1 MLDFINL
8 VAMGLMGIL
17 PLANPLTTVVLFLAL
32 SKKMSK
38 EKMRE
43 QAWKA
48 SLYVFILMIVA
59 WYAGQAVMSVFGISI
74 PGLRIAGGLIVCY
87 IGFSMLFPRE
97 SNLDTSAEKLVD
109 NSQNVAFV
117 PLAMPSTAGPG
128 TLAMIISAASTVHNN
143 QDYNQW
149 ALWLAPPVIF
159 LITSLILWQCLRG
172 APHIMKW
179 IGKGGI
185 DAISRIM
192 GFLLVCM
199 AVQFVINGV
208 LEVISQL

>member
-8 VAMGLMGIL
+8 VAIGLAGIL

-43 QAWKA
+43 QSWKA
-48 SLYVFILMIVA
+48 SLYVFILMMVA
-59 WYAGQAVMSVFGISI
+59 WYAGQAVMSIFGISI

-109 NSQNVAFV
+109 NSQNVE
-117 PLAMPSTAGPG
+117 
-128 TLAMIISAASTVHNN
+128 
-143 QDYNQW
+143 
-149 ALWLAPPVIF
+149 
-159 LITSLILWQCLRG
+159 
-172 APHIMKW
+172 
-179 IGKGGI
+179 IGR
-185 DAISRIM
+185 AH
-192 GFLLVCM
+192 V
-199 AVQFVINGV
+199 
-208 LEVISQL
+208 